1 MFNYKISASHLIVA
15 WQTCIANGPV
25 GCITSQDLKY
35 LHMNNT
41 EDAKVHIKRSSKLI
55 PQNLRICD
63 LDNRELVRVSET
75 RKTSHCVVR
84 TRLLSLPECYMMLG
98 GVVAD
103 DRVPSS
109 LARLQLLA
117 ESASSQGNLPV

>member
-35 LHMNNT
+35 LRTNST
-41 EDAKVHIKRSSKLI
+41 KDAKVHIKQSGELI
-55 PQNLRICD
+55 PQNLRIHD
-63 LDNRELVRVSET
+63 LDNQELVRVTET
-75 RKTSHCVVR
+75 SKTSHCVVR
-84 TRLLSLPECYMMLG
+84 TRLLSLPECYMMLS

-109 LARLQLLA
+109 LARLRLSA
-117 ESASSQGNLPV
+117 ELASSQGNLPV